1 MKGHTDKKNKISLV
15 FIVMGVDVPVEA
27 NMHEPL
33 KVARD
38 KALEQ
43 SNNTGRP
50 VDEWQITNADGHE
63 LSPDSKIDELG
74 LEDGARL
81 FLTLKVA
88 AGGAE
93 K

>member
-1 MKGHTDKKNKISLV
+1 MKGDNEKRNKITLV

-27 NMHEPL
+27 NINEPL

-38 KALEQ
+38 KALHQ

-50 VDEWQITNADGHE
+50 VDEWQITNAEGHE
-63 LSPDSKIDELG
+63 LSPDTKIEKLG
-74 LEDGARL
+74 LSDGTRL
-81 FLTLKVA
+81 FLTLGVA
-88 AGGAE
+88 AGGAN